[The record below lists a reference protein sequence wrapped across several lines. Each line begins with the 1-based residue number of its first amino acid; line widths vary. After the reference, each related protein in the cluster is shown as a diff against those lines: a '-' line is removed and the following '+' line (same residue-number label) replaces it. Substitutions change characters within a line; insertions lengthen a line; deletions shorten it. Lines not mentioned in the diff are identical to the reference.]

1 MLSSCVSLHS
11 FDRID
16 QSFVLLSLRSPRASV
31 ALMGSLVP
39 GERDHGDAFKLMSC
53 NLHVSG
59 VMLLDEGSRKFLEE
73 ETDFRYV
80 RAEKTPRRASL
91 GRVDWDLGDGGNPA
105 TTLNFDNVGDG
116 DDTDDYDDAA
126 GYEPADFGGYDN
138 NEDDHGNDEADAT
151 YGGDQTEKDYAPDE
165 RENDAFSSVP
175 ESSVTTRSQKRV
187 GFMRAAAAER
197 DPWAPLDPY
206 DASASTSRP
215 FRKGRS
221 YPRRP
226 PYKKSQASKLSNK
239 DGAAGVGEEAIDGLD
254 DPDFKDRFFLSSNR
268 PQWSSWVWSETSETA
283 LEKKFKKKF
292 CKAPLLV
299 KSSDELWKVESKW
312 KSLVR
317 RFEAN
322 EEQSA
327 QAMLLQE
334 EAEEEEQQM
343 HAMNLARSDAPL
355 DMHFG
360 DAEAGDAADD
370 ARGADDDD
378 YNDEGGADYDWGGDD
393 NDPTTDNYSEAV
405 DAAAYL
411 SNNHGDRPL
420 TYEEVCRQH
429 IETFMKGAEQ
439 YVRETDL
446 TKQVNE
452 WQTKLTPLL
461 KEQDERPPFDIQ
473 HYGREII
480 GHLKQEHRAS
490 VSATVRENKRQK
502 RTTEADEVETAEVV
516 PFDRLVGGK
525 NSYEVCRMFLA
536 SLQLANNGNVELV
549 HGKTAADQGRVP
561 FQVQLLTSANVYES
575 IQ

>member
-1 MLSSCVSLHS
+1 
-11 FDRID
+11 
-16 QSFVLLSLRSPRASV
+16 
-31 ALMGSLVP
+31 MGSLVP

-80 RAEKTPRRASL
+80 RGEKTPRRASL
-91 GRVDWDLGDGGNPA
+91 GRVDWDLGDGDNPA
-105 TTLNFDNVGDG
+105 TTLNFDGVEDG
-116 DDTDDYDDAA
+116 DDADDDDDAG

-138 NEDDHGNDEADAT
+138 PEDDHGNDTADGAR
-151 YGGDQTEKDYAPDE
+151 YDDQPLGEDHTEEQDDNTFSALPD
-165 RENDAFSSVP
+165 A
-175 ESSVTTRSQKRV
+175 SVTTRSQKRV
-187 GFMRAAAAER
+187 VFPRAVTAER

-206 DASASTSRP
+206 DANGSTARP

-226 PYKKSQASKLSNK
+226 PYKKRQPSKLSNK
-239 DGAAGVGEEAIDGLD
+239 DGAVGVGDEAIDGLD
-254 DPDFKDRFFLSSNR
+254 DPDFKDRFFLSSNK

-292 CKAPLLV
+292 CKAHLLV
-299 KSSDELWKVESKW
+299 KSADELWKSESKW

-317 RFEAN
+317 RSEAK

-327 QAMLLQE
+327 QALLLQE

-343 HAMNLARSDAPL
+343 HAMNLERSDAPL

-360 DAEAGDAADD
+360 NADEGNAADD
-370 ARGADDDD
+370 APDDDD
-378 YNDEGGADYDWGGDD
+378 EDAYDDGGGADFDWGGGDAD
-393 NDPTTDNYSEAV
+393 KYSDAV

-411 SNNHGDRPL
+411 SFNNGDRPL
-420 TYEEVCRQH
+420 TYEEICRQH
-429 IETFMKGAEQ
+429 IESFMKGAEQ

-461 KEQDERPPFDIQ
+461 KEQDDRPPFDIQ

-480 GHLKQEHRAS
+480 VHLKKEHRTS
-490 VSATVRENKRQK
+490 ISATVRENKRQK
-502 RTTEADEVETAEVV
+502 RVTDSDEDEPAEIV
-516 PFDRLVGGK
+516 PFDRLAGGK

-549 HGKTAADQGRVP
+549 HGKTAAEQSRVP
-561 FQVQLLTSANVYES
+561 FQMQLLTSTNVYES